1 MKKILVPI
9 DFSDVTGKVIHNA
22 VEMAKAFNAELKIIH
37 VAPPVAYEVR
47 NKIETQIMP
56 GLGEM
61 GGNVAGYISYDLAR
75 DQIASKLKLEHNKLL
90 EIKDHVEKKNI
101 NTNTFLYEGKVLET
115 ILHQVE
121 EYKPD
126 ILILGSHGHGYMHKV
141 LLGSVAVA
149 VIKSL
154 KCPVMII
161 PAKENNNKENGQI

>member
-9 DFSDVTGKVIHNA
+9 DFSDITEKVIHEA
-22 VEMAKAFNAELKIIH
+22 VKMAAAFDAELKIIH

-75 DQIASKLKLEHNKLL
+75 NQIASKLKLEHTKLL
-90 EIKDHVEKKNI
+90 KIKNHAEGKNI
-101 NTNTFLYEGKVLET
+101 KTAAFLYEGKVVET
-115 ILHQVE
+115 ILHQIE

-126 ILILGSHGHGYMHKV
+126 LLILGSHGHGYIHKV

-161 PAKENNNKENGQI
+161 PAKKDNG

>member
-9 DFSDVTGKVIHNA
+9 DFSDVTGKVIRKA
-22 VEMAKAFNAELKIIH
+22 VDMAKAFDAELKIIH

-61 GGNVAGYISYDLAR
+61 GGNVAGYVSYDLAR
-75 DQIASKLKLEHNKLL
+75 DQIASKLKLEHSKLL
-90 EIKDHVEKKNI
+90 EIKEHIENKNI
-101 NTNTFLYEGKVLET
+101 RTSAFLYEGKVLET
-115 ILHQVE
+115 ILDQVE
-121 EYKPD
+121 DYKPD
-126 ILILGSHGHGYMHKV
+126 VLILGSHGHGYMHKV

-154 KCPVMII
+154 KCPVHII
-161 PAKENNNKENGQI
+161 PAKENND